1 MGQRGTQQGRR
12 LRLWL
17 PLMHGH
23 SHGDSSHHPRRPRVR
38 QFGVARC
45 VALLND
51 GGVCQLL
58 SWNAA
63 AIFHVGA
70 LRAMAVQGVQAM
82 QAIGGACARQGLA
95 SEPQP
100 APERQVV
107 YPLHQ
112 QDNQH
117 QRSRLHRH
125 SFPYSRTTSYYCIAR
140 LIFSIAKQMPTVP
153 AGFSLRMWKAH
164 LLLSRLCVDGDEST
178 LGGSLDLE
186 SGGFLEHPH
195 SET

>member
-51 GGVCQLL
+51 GGVCQMLDR
-58 SWNAA
+58 NAA
-63 AIFHVGA
+63 AVLDVNA
-70 LRAMAVQGVQAM
+70 VLAAAVQRM
-82 QAIGGACARQGLA
+82 QEKGIVGMCARKRLA

-100 APERQVV
+100 APQRQVV

-112 QDNQH
+112 KDNEH

-125 SFPYSRTTSYYCIAR
+125 SSPYSQTTSYYCIAR
-140 LIFSIAKQMPTVP
+140 LIFSIAKQHRRELYPHAV
-153 AGFSLRMWKAH
+153 ARYFSF
-164 LLLSRLCVDGDEST
+164 SVFCVWEPRINYTPYGIT
-178 LGGSLDLE
+178 LAKINR
-186 SGGFLEHPH
+186 
-195 SET
+195 

>member
-51 GGVCQLL
+51 GGVCQMLDR
-58 SWNAA
+58 NAA
-63 AIFHVGA
+63 AVLDVNA
-70 LRAMAVQGVQAM
+70 VLAAAVQRM
-82 QAIGGACARQGLA
+82 QEKGIVGMCARKRLA

-100 APERQVV
+100 APQRQVV

-112 QDNQH
+112 QDNQS

-125 SFPYSRTTSYYCIAR
+125 SSPYSRTTSYYCIAR